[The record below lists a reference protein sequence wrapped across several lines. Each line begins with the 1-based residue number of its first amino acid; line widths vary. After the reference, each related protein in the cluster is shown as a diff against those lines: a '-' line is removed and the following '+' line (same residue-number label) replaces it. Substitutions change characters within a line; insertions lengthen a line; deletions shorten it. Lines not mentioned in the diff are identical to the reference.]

1 MKKKPIAFVVA
12 AAVAVSAFA
21 FTGCTK
27 ETLKGFDIDLAR
39 AVGEELG
46 IKVEFQLINWDSK
59 ETELAS
65 KSIDLIWNG
74 MTINDERLEK
84 MEISTPYMDNKQV
97 AVIRKADASKY
108 TNVDSIKNAAVAYE
122 KGSAGQDA
130 AKESGITNTRELA
143 AQVDAL
149 TEVKAKT
156 SDVAILDSVL
166 ANYYCG
172 ADAAFSDL
180 QVLDLGFAAEKYGI
194 AARKGDKGTI
204 DKINTVLAAF
214 QKSVKLGEIADEY
227 GLKNEICDVSYES
240 KWGSFSADDRAGWSY
255 IESKGKIIIGYTLYA
270 PIAFEA

>member
-1 MKKKPIAFVVA
+1 MKKKLIAIVA
-12 AAVAVSAFA
+12 AAAAAVSAFA
-21 FTGCTK
+21 FTGCS
-27 ETLKGFDIDLAR
+27 EERLKGFDIDLAR

-46 IKVEFQLINWDSK
+46 VKVEFQLINWDSK
-59 ETELAS
+59 ETELSS

-74 MTINDERLEK
+74 MTINDDRLEK

-108 TNVDSIKNAAVAYE
+108 TDVDSIKSAAVAYE

-130 AKESGITNTRELA
+130 AKDNGLTNVRELA

-166 ANYYCG
+166 ANYYCS

-204 DKINTVLAAF
+204 DKIDTVLAAF
-214 QKSVKLGEIADEY
+214 QKSGRLDEIADVY
-227 GLKNEICDVSYES
+227 GLKSELCDVSYES
-240 KWGSFSADDRAGWSY
+240 KWDELSADDKAGWSY
-255 IESKGKIIIGYTLYA
+255 IENKGKMIIGYTLYA